1 MTNNQ
6 DKKTYIKSAKKTIE
20 AEISGLNSL
29 LEFLGESFIQAVEII
44 LKSKGRVIVSGMGK
58 SGHIANKISATMA
71 STGTAAFS
79 IHPGEASHGDL
90 GMITKDDVVIL
101 LSNSGETKELKD
113 IIYYCKRFSIP
124 LIGIARR
131 KESDLSSSAD
141 VALVLPPVPEATEIK
156 APTTSTTMMLALG
169 DALAIALMEAK
180 GFNNSDYGVFHPGG
194 KLGAQFIKVKDLM
207 RSGKDIPLILENAFL
222 PKTLFE
228 MTSKHL
234 GCTGVLNKNN
244 KLIGVITDGDL
255 RRNISKNFMKL
266 TSKDLMT
273 LNPIVISKNM
283 LAVEAV
289 ALMNQK
295 SITSLFV
302 VENPNDKVSDKASDK
317 DGQVV
322 GILHIHDCLR
332 VGVI

>member
-6 DKKTYIKSAKKTIE
+6 DKKSYIESAKKTIN

-29 LEFLGESFIQAVEII
+29 LDFLGDEFCAAVDLI
-44 LKSKGRVIVSGMGK
+44 LKSKGRVVISGMGK
-58 SGHIANKISATMA
+58 SGHIGNKISATMA

-90 GMITKDDVVIL
+90 GMITKEDVVIL

-124 LIGIARR
+124 MIGIVRR
-131 KESDLSSSAD
+131 KESELATMAD
-141 VALVLPPVPEATEIK
+141 VPLVLPEIPEATAIK

-180 GFNNSDYGVFHPGG
+180 DFSNKDYGVFHPGG
-194 KLGAQFIKVKDLM
+194 KLGSEFIKVKDLM
-207 RSGKDIPLILENAFL
+207 RKGKDLPLLNKAAKLEEVL
-222 PKTLFE
+222 LE

-234 GCTGVLNKNN
+234 GCAGVLDENE
-244 KLIGVITDGDL
+244 KLIGIVTDGDI
-255 RRNISKNFMKL
+255 RRHINKDFMNL
-266 TSKDLMT
+266 CAEDLMT
-273 LNPIVISKNM
+273 KNPTVIKDGT

-289 ALMNQK
+289 AMMNEGK
-295 SITSLFV
+295 ITNLFV
-302 VENPNDKVSDKASDK
+302 VLDGKAI
-317 DGQVV
+317 

-332 VGVI
+332 SGVV

>member
-6 DKKTYIKSAKKTIE
+6 DKKSYIASAKKTIN
-20 AEISGLNSL
+20 AEIAGLNSL
-29 LEFLGESFIQAVEII
+29 LEFFGDEFCQAVDLI

-58 SGHIANKISATMA
+58 SGHIGNKIAATMA

-124 LIGIARR
+124 IVGIVRR
-131 KESDLSSSAD
+131 KESELASAAD
-141 VALVLPPVPEATEIK
+141 VALVLPEIPEATTIK

-169 DALAIALMEAK
+169 DALAVALMEAK
-180 GFNNSDYGVFHPGG
+180 DFNNKDYGVFHPGG
-194 KLGAQFIKVKDLM
+194 KLGAEFIKVKDLM
-207 RSGKDIPLILENAFL
+207 RKGKDLPLVGESSKVEEILL
-222 PKTLFE
+222 E

-234 GCTGVLNKNN
+234 GCAGVLDEKNN
-244 KLIGVITDGDL
+244 LIGIITDGDI
-255 RRNISKNFMKL
+255 RRHINKNFMSL
-266 TSKDLMT
+266 NAQELMT
-273 LNPIVISKNM
+273 KNPTTIEEGT
-283 LAVEAV
+283 LAIAAV
-289 ALMNQK
+289 AMMNEK
-295 SITSLFV
+295 KITNLFV
-302 VENPNDKVSDKASDK
+302 VLDGKA
-317 DGQVV
+317 V

-332 VGVI
+332 AGVI